1 MTGQV
6 GMSVTSPFEPS
17 RAARISPW
25 SAPSSAGSYRVAA
38 MRAAAISVVLLA
50 GLVLLVL
57 F

>member
-6 GMSVTSPFEPS
+6 GMSVTTPFEPS

-38 MRAAAISVVLLA
+38 LRAAAISVVLLA
-50 GLVLLVL
+50 ALVLLVL